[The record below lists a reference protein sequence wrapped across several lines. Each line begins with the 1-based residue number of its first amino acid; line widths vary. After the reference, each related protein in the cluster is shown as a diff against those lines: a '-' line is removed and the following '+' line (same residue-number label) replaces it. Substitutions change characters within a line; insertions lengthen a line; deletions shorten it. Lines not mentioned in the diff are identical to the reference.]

1 MNEVEEIKR
10 KIDIVDFMSQYIVM
24 HKAGANY
31 KALCPFHNEKT
42 PSLMISPEKQ
52 IFKCFGCNEGGDVFE
67 FIMKMEGLEFVE
79 ALKML
84 ADRTGVVL
92 TNTKNK
98 EEYQKEKD
106 TKSRLYKINQLA
118 AQVFHKILLESKSGE
133 LARTYLKNRNLSAK
147 TIDNFMIGFA
157 PDKPMLLEF
166 LKKRGFKELE
176 LRLAGNPERF
186 RNRIMFPITDV
197 MGNAIGFTGR
207 VLNSGIE
214 PKYLNTPETTIFHK
228 SRILYGLDK
237 AKAEIKLQKTSII
250 VEGQMDVV
258 LSHQAGVENVVAT
271 SGTALT
277 ADHLQILSRYSN
289 NINFAF
295 DADSAGSQAQ
305 KKAIILALESDMN
318 ANIIKFPE
326 GIKDPGELVEK
337 DPNAWQEVVKKN
349 IPVID
354 WLINRSLE
362 KYQKEL
368 SGQNKKEIAKEILPI
383 IKIVPDKIEQEH
395 YVKILSKKISI
406 SERPIIEALNK
417 IQVKPLANNS
427 QKPTKSN
434 LSLEETLVGLLLVY
448 PKYIKL
454 IAVDLNYTDFQK
466 DTLSQQVY
474 KSLQMCYTADSC
486 DKEYCTGK
494 SCKNFL
500 KKHFASNL
508 LDEIKFL
515 ILETETICA
524 DSGDTDARKEILD
537 LAKRIKEG
545 KKENIKENFAKLIQE
560 AEEKGDRENVKKLL
574 MDFQKTIK

>member
-10 KIDIVDFMSQYIVM
+10 KIDIVDFMSQYIVV

-67 FIMKMEGLEFVE
+67 FVMKMEGLEFVE
-79 ALKML
+79 ALRML
-84 ADRTGVVL
+84 ADKTGVVL
-92 TNTKNK
+92 ANTKNK

-133 LARTYLKNRNLSAK
+133 LARTYLENRNLSRK
-147 TIDNFMIGFA
+147 TLTDFMIGFA
-157 PDKPMLLEF
+157 PDKPILLEF
-166 LKKRGFKELE
+166 LKKRGFKEFE
-176 LRLAGNPERF
+176 LKLAGNPERF
-186 RNRIMFPITDV
+186 RNRIMFPIMDI

-228 SRILYGLDK
+228 SRILYGLNK

-258 LSHQAGVENVVAT
+258 LSHQAGVENVIAT

-318 ANIIKFPE
+318 ANIIKFPL
-326 GIKDPGELVEK
+326 GVKDPGELVEK
-337 DPNAWQEVVKKN
+337 DPNAWQEAVQKN
-349 IPVID
+349 VPVID

-395 YVKILSKKISI
+395 YVKILSKKLSI

-417 IQVKPLANNS
+417 IQVKSLANNS

-448 PKYIKL
+448 PKYTKL
-454 IAVDLNYTDFQK
+454 IAADLNYTDFQK
-466 DTLSQQVY
+466 DTLPEQVY
-474 KSLQMCYTADSC
+474 KSLQMCYTVDSC

-500 KKHFASNL
+500 KKHFASDL
-508 LDEIKFL
+508 LDKIKFL